1 VLPWRQSSIAVP
13 KGAEHEQDTRRT
25 TVIAVVV
32 AYWPRWRPAEA
43 FGWPN
48 ATARTSHPG
57 GHRRHHRAD
66 PLRWSHHP
74 AGPDDDGPRLLPPAG
89 SRSRIRSRQG
99 RAGLTDR
106 ASVAQGGHRRPQR
119 AAGWADR
126 PWAAGYWSFFSDDT
140 AGMLRSVRVTAGTGF
155 ADFRDFRRLVPDATS
170 YGSAALL
177 AESDGTL
184 RQFRTIK
191 CTLYAFNGDVPAF
204 YAWLRLGPP
213 WMPAGT
219 WRAIAPAPSP
229 AVTARLPSGRAAS
242 CWSGAGTAASPGAAS
257 ARCVTAPPTTPPATA
272 GSPSRPRRGRAGDV
286 GRGRVDR
293 ITDAGLARQRPRRPD
308 RRGHLRPRQAG
319 MAPHRPEPDRPG
331 PGAS

>member
-1 VLPWRQSSIAVP
+1 MTIRVYFHQQAPGPESDPGKVVP
-13 KGAEHEQDTRRT
+13 VSRT
-25 TVIAVVV
+25 V
-32 AYWPRWRPAEA
+32 PRSPKV
-43 FGWPN
+43 
-48 ATARTSHPG
+48 ATAALNELLG
-57 GHRRHHRAD
+57 GPTARER
-66 PLRWSHHP
+66 
-74 AGPDDDGPRLLPPAG
+74 
-89 SRSRIRSRQG
+89 
-99 RAGLTDR
+99 
-106 ASVAQGGHRRPQR
+106 
-119 AAGWADR
+119 
-126 PWAAGYWSFFSDDT
+126 AAGYWSFFSDDT

-319 MAPHRPEPDRPG
+319 MAPHRPEPDRVAG
-331 PGAS
+331 VLQHGLDRARADHVQREQRGRARGTRWGGL